1 MELEFIDN
9 EICESRLF
17 RATGNMKYL
26 DGRDVADLVYLN
38 TISLYMML
46 QDDVQHSY
54 ATNYAMQTSQYGG
67 YNSFRTSATDL
78 YLLCYVLKYPEN
90 DKISLKNNFTSVRFI
105 ESLNFDDRKHF
116 MFMKKI
122 ANSGDRANDAI
133 NYFFRLESQLNITNS
148 KFKQYRRFITNWGNL
163 KYSTRQLVVTKL
175 LQTIRQIGRGSEMLS
190 PLTTMAKYRK
200 YSTEPA
206 YDVPR
211 TSLAQKVAGAA
222 VGAYVG
228 SKAAG
233 KLAQVAKDKPDTFK
247 KVGTGIGAIAGYWA
261 AGRRKKQI

>member
-9 EICESRLF
+9 EISESRLF
-17 RATGNMKYL
+17 RSTGNMRNL

-38 TISLYMML
+38 TIALYMML
-46 QDDVQHSY
+46 QDDAQHSY
-54 ATNYAMQTSQYGG
+54 ATNYAKQTTQYGG
-67 YNSFRTSATDL
+67 YDSFRTSATDL
-78 YLLCYVLKYPEN
+78 YLLCHVLQNPKT
-90 DKISLKNNFTSVRFI
+90 DRVTLKDNFTSVRFLDA
-105 ESLNFDDRKHF
+105 LNFDSRKHY

-122 ANSGDRANDAI
+122 ANSAERANDAV
-133 NYFFRLESQLNITNS
+133 NYFFRLETQLNISNS

-163 KYSTRQLVVTKL
+163 KYSSRQLVVTKL
-175 LQTIRQIGRGSEMLS
+175 LQTMRQIGRGSELLS
-190 PLTTMAKYRK
+190 PMTTMTKYRK
-200 YSTEPA
+200 YTTEPA

-211 TSLAQKVAGAA
+211 TSFAQKVAGAA

-233 KLAQVAKDKPDTFK
+233 KLAQVAKDNPETFK

-261 AGRRKKQI
+261 AGRRKKQV